1 MLLPDS
7 ILGPH
12 LNCVSYHPP
21 PPKKKNQALIKNLY
35 NAYLKIYICWYKKN
49 YNLPFFISLCC
60 IVRQHIINN
69 RITSVPKFNP
79 TTKENSI
86 RCIFRH
92 HHCFSVQ
99 KTYNNTMPFNL
110 LIPPSIF
117 ISWSRSFHYFLEKN
131 PQRIKNYPIS
141 WASIVFFS
149 EYVTLGTFDNL

>member
-1 MLLPDS
+1 MH
-7 ILGPH
+7 ILKFTF
-12 LNCVSYHPP
+12 VDT
-21 PPKKKNQALIKNLY
+21 KKK
-35 NAYLKIYICWYKKN
+35 

-92 HHCFSVQ
+92 HHRSSVQ

-149 EYVTLGTFDNL
+149 ERYELSIIFRVNVSKFNNV